1 MHVFIDT
8 NVLLSASLFPSGGAS
23 RAYNV
28 AVAAPN
34 DAIVSDYVV
43 DELKSVYARK
53 FPAKTA
59 ALDSFLAALAS
70 TVEIV
75 STPDEAKTEKDETEI
90 RDPADRPVLR
100 AARHTSADILLTGD
114 KDLLEAAVDNPR
126 VMSPREFLDAADL
139 A

>member
-1 MHVFIDT
+1 M
-8 NVLLSASLFPSGGAS
+8 P
-23 RAYNV
+23 
-28 AVAAPN
+28 
-34 DAIVSDYVV
+34 
-43 DELKSVYARK
+43 
-53 FPAKTA
+53 
-59 ALDSFLAALAS
+59 LAS

-75 STPDEAKTEKDETEI
+75 STPDEAKTEKGETEI

-114 KDLLEAAVDNPR
+114 KDLLEAAVDSPR

>member
-1 MHVFIDT
+1 MWR
-8 NVLLSASLFPSGGAS
+8 S
-23 RAYNV
+23 RP
-28 AVAAPN
+28 PN
-34 DAIVSDYVV
+34 NAIVSNYVV

-75 STPDEAKTEKDETEI
+75 STPDEAKTEKGETEI
-90 RDPADRPVLR
+90 HDPADRPVLR

>member
-1 MHVFIDT
+1 MP
-8 NVLLSASLFPSGGAS
+8 FPSGGAS

-28 AVAAPN
+28 AVSAPN

-75 STPDEAKTEKDETEI
+75 FTPDEAKTEKDETEI
-90 RDPADRPVLR
+90 RDPTDRPVLR
-100 AARHTSADILLTGD
+100 AARHTSADILLTG
-114 KDLLEAAVDNPR
+114 AYCSFFGVTFR
-126 VMSPREFLDAADL
+126 SPSVYRSISHRCVL
-139 A
+139 ACGTG